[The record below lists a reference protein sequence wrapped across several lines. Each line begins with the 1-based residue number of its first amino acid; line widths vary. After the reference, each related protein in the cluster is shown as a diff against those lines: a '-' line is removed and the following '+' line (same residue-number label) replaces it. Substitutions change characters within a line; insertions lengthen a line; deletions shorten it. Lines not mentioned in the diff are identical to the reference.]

1 MFARMVGH
9 EQLGRPGAR
18 SREPAISTPCQVWV
32 WPGRGGGSGGGG
44 GGGSG
49 GGGGDGGGGDN
60 DGGGCMMVVVTA
72 GAAQAAAVAKVVEMS
87 ESELDGTATA
97 D

>member
-18 SREPAISTPCQVWV
+18 SREPAISTPRRVWV
-32 WPGRGGGSGGGG
+32 WPGRDDGGGSGGGG
-44 GGGSG
+44 SD
-49 GGGGDGGGGDN
+49 GGGDT
-60 DGGGCMMVVVTA
+60 MVVVT
-72 GAAQAAAVAKVVEMS
+72 GAAQAATKVVEMS
-87 ESELDGTATA
+87 ESEPDGAATA